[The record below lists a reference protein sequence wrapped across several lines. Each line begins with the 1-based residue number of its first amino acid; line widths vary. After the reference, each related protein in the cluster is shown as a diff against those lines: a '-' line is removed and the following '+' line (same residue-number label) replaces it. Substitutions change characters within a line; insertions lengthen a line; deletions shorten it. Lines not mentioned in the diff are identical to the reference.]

1 VARKRRPGRGS
12 CRRQRGVPFLGNL
25 SPGEDPVLVAGLG
38 NPGRKYRSTRHNA
51 GLTVAEALLEQDTV
65 RASGRWWGGDL
76 SLVEAAS
83 RRFLVLRPS
92 TFMNNSGRAVAPVLE
107 RYGIDPEM
115 MVVIHDDIDIP
126 LGEIRVKR
134 GGGTGGHRGLA
145 SLVEEIGSGNFI
157 RVRIG
162 VGRPPEGVDPAEYVL
177 TGFTE
182 EEREQARASVKRA
195 TEAALDL
202 VTGAE
207 GGRV

>member
-1 VARKRRPGRGS
+1 M
-12 CRRQRGVPFLGNL
+12 
-25 SPGEDPVLVAGLG
+25 
-38 NPGRKYRSTRHNA
+38 
-51 GLTVAEALLEQDTV
+51 
-65 RASGRWWGGDL
+65 
-76 SLVEAAS
+76 VEAAS

-115 MVVIHDDIDIP
+115 MVVIHDDIDIH

-145 SLVEEIGSGNFI
+145 SLVEEIGSGNFT

>member
-1 VARKRRPGRGS
+1 
-12 CRRQRGVPFLGNL
+12 
-25 SPGEDPVLVAGLG
+25 
-38 NPGRKYRSTRHNA
+38 
-51 GLTVAEALLEQDTV
+51 
-65 RASGRWWGGDL
+65 
-76 SLVEAAS
+76 LVEAAS